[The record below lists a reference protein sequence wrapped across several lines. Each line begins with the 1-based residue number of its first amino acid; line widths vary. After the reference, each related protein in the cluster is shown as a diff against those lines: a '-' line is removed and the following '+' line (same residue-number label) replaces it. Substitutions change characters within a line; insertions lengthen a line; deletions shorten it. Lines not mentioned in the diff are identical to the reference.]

1 MAYCMAYMWFLLNGF
16 LVDSD
21 MNSGFFVSLVR

>member
-1 MAYCMAYMWFLLNGF
+1 MWFLLNGF